1 MKTAEEFKAFYT
13 QELSSTLQ
21 ELETERKKGTRL
33 VTFLLLTILAGGAGI
48 ALPLIMELSPVIAAA
63 AGIALVAG
71 IIVWSIKIYRVSA
84 AIKIKFKQEVIK
96 ELVQFVDPGLS
107 YNSKGFISQSEFSGS
122 KIFIQG
128 IERYKGD
135 DLVSGTIGQT
145 DVRFSELNAEYATR
159 DQKGNKQYHTI
170 FKGIFFIA
178 DFHKDFVGETVVVPD
193 TAEKLFGK
201 LGTMLQKMNVSR
213 ADLVKMENPEFEK
226 AFAVYGT
233 DQVEARYIL
242 TPALMERIM
251 DFKRKSG
258 KIHLSFLHSKVYLA
272 ISVSKN
278 LFEPP
283 FFQSMLRYE
292 LVEDYFNYLILS
304 VNIVEDLDLNT
315 RLWSK
320 K

>member
-1 MKTAEEFKAFYT
+1 MKTAEEFKQFYT
-13 QELSSTLQ
+13 QELTGTLN
-21 ELETERKKGTRL
+21 ELEVERKKGTRMVTYL
-33 VTFLLLTILAGGAGI
+33 VLTILGCGALI
-48 ALPLIMELSPVIAAA
+48 VLPYFLGLPPVFITFGAV
-63 AGIALVAG
+63 GLVAG
-71 IIVWSIKIYRVSA
+71 VIVWSIKIYKVSK
-84 AIKIKFKQEVIK
+84 AIKLRFKEEVIK
-96 ELVQFVDPGLS
+96 EMVRFVSPELN
-107 YNSKGFISQSEFSGS
+107 YNAKACISQSEFSGS
-122 KIFIQG
+122 KIFVQG
-128 IERYKGD
+128 IDRYKGD
-135 DLVSGTIGQT
+135 DLVMGKIGKT
-145 DVRFSELNAEYATR
+145 EVRFSELHAEYVTK
-159 DQKGNKQYHTI
+159 DSKGNRQYHTI

-178 DFHKDFVGETVVVPD
+178 DFHKDFIGETVVVPD

-201 LGTMLQKMNVSR
+201 LGTLFQKMNISR

-251 DFKRKSG
+251 DFKKKSG
-258 KIHLSFLHSKVYLA
+258 NIGLSFLHSRVYLA

-315 RLWSK
+315 RIWSK
-320 K
+320 E

>member
-1 MKTAEEFKAFYT
+1 MKTAEEFKQFYT
-13 QELSSTLQ
+13 QELTGVLQ
-21 ELETERKKGTRL
+21 ELEVERKRGTRL
-33 VTFLLLTILAGGAGI
+33 VTFLILSIVLGGFLV
-48 ALPLIMELSPVIAAA
+48 ALPAIMEWPP
-63 AGIALVAG
+63 ALMIVAG
-71 IIVWSIKIYRVSA
+71 VLTVAAIVYWSIKIYRVSK
-84 AIKIKFKQEVIK
+84 AIKLKFKQEVIH

-107 YNSKGFISQSEFSGS
+107 YEAKGCISQGEFQGS
-122 KIFIQG
+122 KIFVQG

-135 DLVSGTIGQT
+135 DLVYGTIGKT
-145 DVRFSELNAEYATR
+145 DVRFSELHAEYATR
-159 DQKGNKQYHTI
+159 DNKGNKQYHTI

-201 LGTMLQKMNVSR
+201 LGTLFQKMNISR
-213 ADLVKMENPEFEK
+213 ADLIKMEDPEFEK

-242 TPALMERIM
+242 TPALMARIM
-251 DFKRKSG
+251 DFKKKSG

-272 ISVSKN
+272 ISVTKN

-315 RLWSK
+315 RIWSK
-320 K
+320 S

>member
-1 MKTAEEFKAFYT
+1 MKTAEEFKQFYT
-13 QELSSTLQ
+13 QELTGTLND
-21 ELETERKKGTRL
+21 LEVERKKGTRL
-33 VTFLLLTILAGGAGI
+33 VTWLVLTIMVGSVLI
-48 ALPLIMELSPVIAAA
+48 ALPPMMEMEPGLMIV
-63 AGIALVAG
+63 GGVLTVAG
-71 IIVWSIKIYRVSA
+71 IIFW
-84 AIKIKFKQEVIK
+84 AIKINRISKAIKLKFKEEVIR
-96 ELVQFVDPGLS
+96 ELVHFVDSSLN
-107 YNSKGFISQSEFSGS
+107 YDARACISQGEFSGS
-122 KIFIQG
+122 KIFVQG
-128 IERYKGD
+128 IDRYKGD
-135 DLVSGTIGQT
+135 DLVYGTIGKT
-145 DVRFSELNAEYATR
+145 DVRFSELNVEYATR
-159 DQKGNKQYHTI
+159 DSKGNKQYHTL

-178 DFHKDFVGETVVVPD
+178 DFHKNFVGETVVVPD

-201 LGTMLQKMNVSR
+201 LGTMLQKMNISR

-242 TPALMERIM
+242 TPALMQRIM
-251 DFKRKSG
+251 DFKKKSG

-315 RLWSK
+315 RIWTK
-320 K
+320 E

>member
-21 ELETERKKGTRL
+21 ELEFERKKGTRL
-33 VTFLLLTILAGGAGI
+33 VTFLLLTILAGGFGI
-48 ALPLIMELSPVIAAA
+48 ALPFILILPSSIAIVS
-63 AGIALVAG
+63 GVALVLG
-71 IIVWSIKIYRVSA
+71 IVYWSIKIYRVSSA
-84 AIKIKFKQEVIK
+84 LKVRFKAEVIK
-96 ELVQFVDPGLS
+96 ELVHFVDPSLS
-107 YNSKGFISQSEFSGS
+107 YEPKGLISQSEFTGS

-145 DVRFSELNAEYATR
+145 DVRFCELNAEYATR
-159 DQKGNKQYHTI
+159 DNKGNKQYHTI

-193 TAEKLFGK
+193 TAERLFGK
-201 LGTMLQKMNVSR
+201 LGTMFQKMNISR

-251 DFKRKSG
+251 DFKNKSR

-272 ISVSKN
+272 ISVSNN

-283 FFQSMLRYE
+283 FFKSMLRYS

-315 RLWSK
+315 RIWTK